1 MINCLFCVQSS
12 DSFVVDVAVVSRIR
26 SSHTHTATQVKSST
40 AFLYFYIWTVM
51 VMPNGCC
58 VLRLWNSTATV
69 IAKKSLSAGGLQK
82 IPYFSLVTKK
92 LLF

>member
-1 MINCLFCVQSS
+1 
-12 DSFVVDVAVVSRIR
+12 
-26 SSHTHTATQVKSST
+26 
-40 AFLYFYIWTVM
+40 M
-51 VMPNGCC
+51 VMPNGYC